1 MKKLISITALLFI
14 LNVNL
19 NFGQNKTVLNNKSNL
34 EYFLSNS
41 INDTINKTLKKRA
54 LSCDS
59 VFCLVSAQKNYY
71 GGTLFEIDTKDMNI
85 LEYSKKYLI
94 ISVEP
99 IVHNLGNSGKD
110 NFVTHLIFVWFTLF
124 VTNIKSWE
132 VSDITLNMTWSVF

>member
-71 GGTLFEIDTKDMNI
+71 GGTLFEIDTKDKYIMELLAKSNRVI
-85 LEYSKKYLI
+85 CIGSNKKI
-94 ISVEP
+94 R
-99 IVHNLGNSGKD
+99 
-110 NFVTHLIFVWFTLF
+110 LIF
-124 VTNIKSWE
+124 
-132 VSDITLNMTWSVF
+132 DIDLYLNYTHKIIMYNGGILSFKMEYY